1 MARKAVA
8 VSLCA
13 VAILC
18 TSASSG
24 LASQGSQLSG
34 FAPLPAFG
42 VGSVWT
48 SRVDGSQTLDPSS
61 PALVATLVGMV
72 SPEVAGGYGP
82 WINTT
87 SYSAPVYT
95 VAANQPL
102 VPVILDNLQ
111 PYAAPL
117 RASFTAGV
125 PLPANAQPAAG
136 RDAHLVVWQP
146 SSDTMWEFWH
156 MHLMSDGWHAGWGGT
171 MQTVSQSTG
180 YFTGAN
186 AGWGATAS
194 SLPLVGGL
202 ITPSELQ
209 AGVINHAL
217 ALAIPQT
224 RSNVWAWPAQRT
236 DGNDPSAN
244 SIPEGAWF
252 RLDPNLNLASLNLP
266 PLTLMLA
273 QAAQRYGII
282 IKDKAG
288 VVTFSAQDPTP
299 TGTNPYPQLFGTPW
313 PSTVLGS
320 FPWSHLQLL
329 TMTLS

>member
-1 MARKAVA
+1 MVRRAVG
-8 VSLCA
+8 VFLCA

-24 LASQGSQLSG
+24 LGSQGSQLSG
-34 FAPLPAFG
+34 FASLPAFG

-72 SPEVAGGYGP
+72 GPEVAGGYGP

-87 SYSAPVYT
+87 SYSAPVYA
-95 VAANQPL
+95 VPAYQPL
-102 VPVILDNLQ
+102 VPVILNNLQ
-111 PYAAPL
+111 PFAAPL
-117 RASFTAGV
+117 RASFAAGV

-146 SSDTMWEFWH
+146 SSNTMWEFFH
-156 MHLMSDGWHAGWGGT
+156 MRLLSNGWNSGWGGI
-171 MQTVSQSTG
+171 MQTVSQNPG
-180 YFTGAN
+180 YFSGALSS
-186 AGWGATAS
+186 WGATAS
-194 SLPLVGGL
+194 ALPLVGGL

-224 RSNVWAWPAQRT
+224 RWNVWAWPAQRT

-252 RLDPNLNLASLNLP
+252 RLDPNLNLASLHLP

-282 IKDKAG
+282 IRDKAG

-329 TMTLS
+329 HMTLS